1 MMKQNTKRIRSILA
15 GVVLGA
21 LIFFSTP
28 SMVHAQL
35 GTVEIVNNNAFGI
48 NIYTQ
53 AYDRYGRRFWRRIA
67 GIPAKGKRLF
77 PRVRNGILF
86 GADNKQKNI
95 YCKPRRVKYDRSFFH
110 RIIFQRCRS
119 RRR

>member
-1 MMKQNTKRIRSILA
+1 MMRKNTKAIRAILL

-21 LIFFSTP
+21 LILISNP
-28 SMVHAQL
+28 GMLHAQL
-35 GTVEIVNNNAFGI
+35 GNVEIVNNNSFGI
-48 NIYTQ
+48 NIYTH
-53 AYDRYGRRFWRRIA
+53 AYDQFGRRFWRRIA

-86 GADNKQKNI
+86 GADNKKKNI
-95 YCKPRRVKYDRSFFH
+95 YFKPRRVKFDRSFFY
-110 RIIFQRCRS
+110 RIIFS